1 MSAER
6 LSARYARSVMSLAIE
21 NNQLEEV
28 HNDFLSI
35 QQALNDSR
43 DLALMVKSPIIKADQ
58 KWNVLNA
65 VFSSNVQELTNKFL
79 RLIVKKGRETYL
91 PNIAKAFE
99 NQYQQLR
106 QVTPVTITTASPLD
120 DQMLEKIQTL
130 LKESGRVTKTEWT
143 KEIDED
149 ILGGFILEFDGQV
162 VDASV
167 QGKLEQLKR
176 KLV

>member
-1 MSAER
+1 MSVER

-43 DLALMVKSPIIKADQ
+43 DLTLMVKSPILKPDQ
-58 KWNVLNA
+58 KGDVLDR
-65 VFSSNVQELTNKFL
+65 VFSPHVQKLTRNFL
-79 RLIVKKGRETYL
+79 RLIVIKGREMYL
-91 PNIAKAFE
+91 PDIVKAFE
-99 NQYQQLR
+99 NQYQQLQ

-120 DQMLEKIQTL
+120 DGMLEKIQTL
-130 LKESGRVTKTEWT
+130 LKESGRVKKTEWN
-143 KEIDED
+143 KEVDED
-149 ILGGFILEFDGQV
+149 ILGGFILEFDDQV

-167 QGKLEQLKR
+167 RRKLEQLKR